1 MRLTI
6 EHQRTFLDLL
16 EHDFRV
22 SREYFPTAWNGWKF
36 IRNFDRHS
44 PCENMAIVTPNGSE
58 VKIFVPNSD
67 KEDLYNEEYNM
78 FSVWIDMFGMG
89 EKNGY
94 PLEFKYGEDV
104 VGYLFEQWNS
114 DNL

>member
-1 MRLTI
+1 MVLTK

-16 EHDFRV
+16 EHDFKL
-22 SREYFPTAWNGWKF
+22 SKEYFPMAWDGWKF

-44 PCENMAIVTPNGSE
+44 PCVNMAIVTPNGSE

-67 KEDLYNEEYNM
+67 KEDLYNEEYSR
-78 FSVWIDMFGMG
+78 FSVWFNCFGMG
-89 EKNGY
+89 ENED

-104 VGYLFEQWNS
+104 VGYLFEQWVS
-114 DNL
+114 GSL

>member
-1 MRLTI
+1 MRLTV

-16 EHDFRV
+16 EHDFKVCKQYR
-22 SREYFPTAWNGWKF
+22 PTAWDGWTF

-67 KEDLYNEEYNM
+67 KEDLYNEEYNR
-78 FSVWIDMFGMG
+78 FSVWINMFGMG
-89 EKNGY
+89 ENGY
-94 PLEFKYGEDV
+94 PLEFKYEQSV
-104 VGYLFEQWNS
+104 VGYLFEQWES

>member
-1 MRLTI
+1 MRLSR
-6 EHQRTFLDLL
+6 EHQKTFLDLL

-22 SREYFPTAWNGWKF
+22 SREYFPTAWEDWKF

-67 KEDLYNEEYNM
+67 KEDLYNEEYNR
-78 FSVWIDMFGMG
+78 FSVWFNCFGMG
-89 EKNGY
+89 ENGY

-104 VGYLFEQWNS
+104 VGYIFEQLQN